1 MVKFGPSGN
10 SQIFYNA
17 GNKTSI
23 DAPKW
28 LKEVGLQAYEYSFGR
43 GYRMS
48 METAERFGKEAEKY
62 DIAISIHAPYYI
74 NFANLDDLM
83 IEKSFSYI
91 MRGFE
96 YVKAMK
102 GTKLVFH
109 LASQGNLK
117 REEAL
122 LLVNNR
128 LDDCLERIYARGM
141 QSFYLCPETM
151 GKHSQIGT
159 YKEVI
164 DLCTKDKILMPTF
177 DFGHINSVMAGG
189 LKSKEDYKKIFDYSF
204 EKLGEFRTKN
214 SHIHFSKIQYSEKG
228 EVRHLN
234 YNDTSYG
241 PDFEPLSELI
251 CEYNLTPTIIC
262 ESKDYMAEDALTYQ
276 KIYNDYKTTLQNT
289 KKML

>member
-10 SQIFYNA
+10 SQIFYKA

-23 DAPKW
+23 EAPKW

-43 GYRMS
+43 GYTMS
-48 METAERFGKEAEKY
+48 IETAEKFGREAEKY
-62 DIAISIHAPYYI
+62 DIAISFHAPYYI

-91 MRGFE
+91 MRGFD
-96 YVKAMK
+96 YLKAMH
-102 GTKLVFH
+102 GTKLVVH

-128 LDDCLERIYARGM
+128 LDDCLERIYTRNL
-141 QSFYLCPETM
+141 QNFYLCPETM

-159 YKEVI
+159 YQEI
-164 DLCTKDKILMPTF
+164 INLCVKDKILIPTL

-189 LKSKEDYKKIFDYSF
+189 LKTKEIIK
-204 EKLGEFRTKN
+204 EFLIIHLKN
-214 SHIHFSKIQYSEKG
+214 
-228 EVRHLN
+228 
-234 YNDTSYG
+234 
-241 PDFEPLSELI
+241 
-251 CEYNLTPTIIC
+251 
-262 ESKDYMAEDALTYQ
+262 
-276 KIYNDYKTTLQNT
+276 
-289 KKML
+289 